1 MAIKQIEKL
10 NTPKLIQ
17 QIQSTLKPLEFLDN
31 CAKNHG
37 DLFFTN
43 SFGDLE
49 TLVVSHPQ
57 DLQTLFNPK
66 NKILDAPGAANKIFE
81 PQLGANSLIVQDGER
96 HLRQRKL
103 IMPPFHGEQMLTYGQ
118 QICEI
123 TQQIIQQI
131 RSGETFIARE
141 LSEDI
146 TMKIILKVIFGLDE
160 GLRLE
165 KLKNLMTTWLSLTS
179 SPLSASVLLFP
190 ALQKDLGAWSPWG
203 KYLRLRQQ
211 IDELLTAEIAERRQ
225 QEHSGRSDILSLL
238 IEAKYEDGEAMSD
251 AELRDNLLTLLNAG
265 HETTATA
272 IAWALYWIHQQP
284 EVYEKVLQE
293 LRSLDTA
300 NPLDIAKLPYLTA
313 VCQETLRIYPVVM
326 FTFPRVTLRSVDL
339 RGYQVEPHTYITP
352 CIYLTHCREDLYPQP
367 DKFQPE
373 RFINRKYSSYEFLP
387 FGAGSRQCLGQVF
400 ALFEMKL
407 ILATILLNY
416 QLKLEE
422 KAPVTPAR
430 RGFLMGPDGGVKMSI
445 AANSSISKDE
455 SLS

>member
-1 MAIKQIEKL
+1 MTIKQIDKL
-10 NTPKLIQ
+10 KTPKLIQ
-17 QIQSTLKPLEFLDN
+17 QIHSTLKPLEFLDD

-57 DLQTLFNPK
+57 DLQKLFNPK

-81 PQLGANSLIVQDGER
+81 PQLGANSLIVQDGQR

-123 TQQIIQQI
+123 TQQILH
-131 RSGETFIARE
+131 RAGETFIARE

-165 KLKNLMTTWLSLTS
+165 KLKDLMTTWLGLTS

-211 IDELLTAEIAERRQ
+211 IDEILTAEITERRQ
-225 QEHSGRSDILSLL
+225 QKYSSRSDVLSLL
-238 IEAKYEDGEAMSD
+238 IEAEYEDGE
-251 AELRDNLLTLLNAG
+251 
-265 HETTATA
+265 
-272 IAWALYWIHQQP
+272 
-284 EVYEKVLQE
+284 
-293 LRSLDTA
+293 
-300 NPLDIAKLPYLTA
+300 
-313 VCQETLRIYPVVM
+313 
-326 FTFPRVTLRSVDL
+326 
-339 RGYQVEPHTYITP
+339 
-352 CIYLTHCREDLYPQP
+352 
-367 DKFQPE
+367 
-373 RFINRKYSSYEFLP
+373 
-387 FGAGSRQCLGQVF
+387 
-400 ALFEMKL
+400 
-407 ILATILLNY
+407 
-416 QLKLEE
+416 
-422 KAPVTPAR
+422 
-430 RGFLMGPDGGVKMSI
+430 GF
-445 AANSSISKDE
+445 
-455 SLS
+455 